1 MNTDLRK
8 IAINDFKKDFF
19 KWMNNAVFG
28 KSMRKH
34 RDVKLVTS
42 EKSRSFSV
50 TETNYHIKK
59 FLTENLLVIEI

>member
-1 MNTDLRK
+1 
-8 IAINDFKKDFF
+8 
-19 KWMNNAVFG
+19 MNNAVFG